1 MSCVIA
7 SISSED
13 MGHLIKNIMPSDIWI
28 VIFPMTLIS
37 FRGIDEFCLLAMQYR
52 ISIDCQLFM
61 V

>member
-1 MSCVIA
+1 
-7 SISSED
+7 
-13 MGHLIKNIMPSDIWI
+13 MPSDIWI